1 MDRWIKAKLSKDSN
15 VIGPGF
21 NTMTPI
27 VGISLWLRELT
38 NNFTIAFL
46 NQVLMMKPRV
56 AFILYRYPLGVS
68 SMIVNSIRLF
78 ADRGYLVDIFININ
92 SLNLAPIEFN
102 NDSVR
107 KVVYDDSQRSLP
119 LKAYIH
125 LLFRMDRFA
134 TKLLAP
140 LPDSLRLPFL
150 FPDLYLFS
158 IWLRRRL
165 KLYTYE
171 YYIPVECRSLLCFVD
186 FPEESK
192 IIYYNMELLDWNKYS
207 PLYPGKTV
215 LKEIEYKVI
224 SRLDHVAITS
234 KRRAEMFCE
243 INKFP
248 MNKIDIL
255 PVTPLG
261 DPIRIRSGYFRKVFG
276 IPEDTRVVIY
286 CGSFFPWAKCLE
298 IIRTVKHWPD
308 DYALVMHTWNQSAV
322 GTEYYNQMVEE
333 ARGLPIY
340 FSFKYIEYDKLALA
354 ISSADIGLMFYDGSD
369 ANYSELLF
377 SSNKLGEY
385 LKAGLMIICSDLPSL
400 KQFVEDNDIG
410 VAIPVEELPRA
421 IKETTKRL
429 GAFKANSVQCYSEK
443 FRFDEYFSRF
453 YERLQRWQVESKE
466 PYHGGQ
472 PAFDP

>member
-1 MDRWIKAKLSKDSN
+1 
-15 VIGPGF
+15 
-21 NTMTPI
+21 
-27 VGISLWLRELT
+27 
-38 NNFTIAFL
+38 
-46 NQVLMMKPRV
+46 MKSRV

-68 SMIVNSIRLF
+68 SMIINSITLLVERGFLVDIYINANSLNQSPIEFSDNSIRMF
-78 ADRGYLVDIFININ
+78 
-92 SLNLAPIEFN
+92 
-102 NDSVR
+102 
-107 KVVYDDSQRSLP
+107 VYDDGTVSFP

-125 LLFRMDRFA
+125 LLFRTDKVA
-134 TKLLAP
+134 TVLFGL

-158 IWLRRRL
+158 IWLRKRL
-165 KLYTYE
+165 KRYTYE

-192 IIYYNMELLDWNKYS
+192 IVYYNMELLDWNEYS

-215 LKEIEYKVI
+215 LKEIEYKII

-234 KRRAEMFCE
+234 KRRAEMFCD

-248 MNKIDIL
+248 MNKINIL

-261 DPIRIRSGYFRKVFG
+261 DPIKMRSEYFRKLFG
-276 IPEDTRVVIY
+276 IPEDTRIVIY
-286 CGSFFPWAKCLE
+286 CGSFLPWAKCLE
-298 IIRTVKHWPD
+298 IIRTVKYWPD
-308 DYALVMHTWNQSAV
+308 HYALVMHTWNPSAV
-322 GTEYYNQMVEE
+322 GTEYYNRMVEE
-333 ARGLPIY
+333 ARGFPVH
-340 FSFKYIEYDKLALA
+340 FSYNYIEYNELALA

-410 VAIPVEELPRA
+410 IAIPVEELPRA

-429 GAFKANSVQCYSEK
+429 GTFKANSIRCYLEK
-443 FRFDEYFSRF
+443 FRFEEYFSHF
-453 YERLQRWQVESKE
+453 YDELRRV
-466 PYHGGQ
+466 
-472 PAFDP
+472 